1 MLTHTYGTHA
11 MSEPLVKLPDR
22 VFAGPVSGGPGD
34 DVTVPKILP
43 QLYIRY
49 YTGKAGGVKGLTDNS
64 IL

>member
-1 MLTHTYGTHA
+1 MLTHTYDTHA

-49 YTGKAGGVKGLTDNS
+49 YTIRVKRVA
-64 IL
+64 